1 MSFLFVL
8 AGITL
13 VLFRGKMFSP
23 FFIASDTEAMK
34 MIRGT
39 TQVLDFLQHFI
50 VDASDDGSYEV
61 RRLDNN
67 TLYIQS
73 GAHHYRVEATPVC
86 IIVSDG
92 AGEEV
97 EI

>member
-1 MSFLFVL
+1 MSFLFNL
-8 AGITL
+8 AGIVL

-23 FFIASDTEAMK
+23 FFIASDSEALK
-34 MIRGT
+34 QIRGT

-61 RRLDNN
+61 QRINN
-67 TLYIQS
+67 CLLVIRS
-73 GAHHYRVEATPVC
+73 GEHNYRIECTPIC
-86 IIVSDG
+86 IIVSDN